1 MSLDSSQSLNRLAS
15 SLTTDLEN
23 AASSPLLDATQRSLS
38 SGSSSFSTAT
48 VEPQALSTTATTA
61 PLDLVWRNTAT
72 GENRIWSID
81 SSGTIDKKTLT
92 SLADQNWQIVASGDF
107 NHNGQE
113 SLLWRNF
120 ATGQLAIWQ
129 INGSSLQGTY
139 LSPTVQDLNWRVIGV
154 DDFNQDGST
163 DILWQNTSTGEAG
176 LWLLNGTTVNRTFVI
191 GKISGNGWQLQGSG
205 DFNNDRAPDLLWHNN
220 TTGQTTVWLLNNTQL
235 AQSVSLDSPQ
245 SSDWTIAGIGR
256 YDDTSNTDLVWRN
269 SRTGET
275 NVWTYNGTTR
285 SQINSASTVGAN
297 WTPIQTSDFNSTVS
311 GTSNLVWRDA
321 TTGAISNWTISN
333 GKLVK
338 DGVVATEP
346 DSNWKLVGSF
356 IANASASAATA
367 QSAATTGG
375 STIAT
380 AATVNPAFSISDSV
394 NASNPSDFYRF
405 SIAQSGVFTAN
416 LTGLTGDADVRLI
429 QDSNG
434 NGAIDSGEILAWQWE
449 RGTTSESIRRF
460 INAGTYYVQVLS
472 YNNQAA
478 NFSLNT
484 NFSASA
490 TDPQQ
495 FQIAIN
501 FDSTLS
507 GLSQAARDAVN
518 QAARFWEGV
527 ITGRS
532 SITQSNTL
540 NVTLDGQSLTYQD
553 GTPDTSTLALSGPT
567 LTVDGSNNLVIT
579 KGESTL
585 NLRDLSQFNS
595 NPAYLQTIM
604 THELAHV
611 FGFGTIW
618 QPITFGRTD
627 GTSFTAGKTYIDRST
642 STYLANTYAG
652 WAYGDLL
659 GTRTPTAVPIE
670 PQVFAHWDETRFG
683 SELMTPY
690 ADAPGVLSPMSSL
703 TLAALRDLGWSVN
716 MGAAQP
722 YSLPT
727 VARSTAASTP
737 TVASSTAA
745 LTSAASPTLAAAVYK
760 CGCTA
765 CRAAART
772 ELLSPSLS
780 EVIAA

>member
-1 MSLDSSQSLNRLAS
+1 MSLDSSQSLNRLDS
-15 SLTTDLEN
+15 TLTTDLSN
-23 AASSPLLDATQRSLS
+23 AKSGLRVDANQLDTRSAL
-38 SGSSSFSTAT
+38 SGSSSIASAQ
-48 VEPQALSTTATTA
+48 PQALSTNTAI
-61 PLDLVWRNTAT
+61 DLVWRNTAT
-72 GENRIWSID
+72 GGNRIWSID
-81 SSGTIDKKTLT
+81 SSGAIDPKALITVP
-92 SLADQNWQIVASGDF
+92 DQNWQIVASGDF
-107 NHNGQE
+107 SHNGQE

-120 ATGQLAIWQ
+120 ATGQLALWQ
-129 INGSSLQGTY
+129 VDGSSVQTAY
-139 LSPTVQDLNWRVIGV
+139 LSINVKDLNWRVVGV
-154 DDFNQDGST
+154 DDFNQDGSS
-163 DILWQNTSTGEAG
+163 DILWQNTNSGEVAI
-176 LWLLNGTTVNRTFVI
+176 WTLNGSTISSSPII
-191 GKISGNGWQLQGSG
+191 GSIAGSGWQLQGTG
-205 DFNNDRAPDLLWHNN
+205 NFNGDRAPDLIWNN
-220 TTGQTTVWLLNNTQL
+220 TTTGQTTVWLLKGTQIL
-235 AQSVSLDSPQ
+235 QKVSLDSP
-245 SSDWTIAGIGR
+245 SSPDWKIAGIGN
-256 YDDTSNTDLVWRN
+256 YDDTGNTDLLWRN
-269 SRTGET
+269 NRTGET
-275 NVWTYNGTTR
+275 SFWLYNGTTK
-285 SQINSASTVGAN
+285 SQANSSITVPSN
-297 WTPIQTSDFNSTVS
+297 WTPVQTGDFD
-311 GTSNLVWRDA
+311 GTAGGASRLIWRDA
-321 TTGAISNWTISN
+321 TSGAVADWTISN
-333 GKLVK
+333 GNIAKSPI
-338 DGVVATEP
+338 VATEP
-346 DSNWKLVGSF
+346 DLNWKLVGAF
-356 IANASASAATA
+356 TTTASASTATPLPA
-367 QSAATTGG
+367 GTTGG

-380 AATVNPAFSISDSV
+380 AATVNPAFSLSDSV
-394 NASNPSDFYRF
+394 NVANPSDFYRF

-429 QDSNG
+429 QDTNG
-434 NGAIDSGEILAWQWE
+434 NGAIDTGEVLAWQWE

-490 TDPQQ
+490 TDPQK

-501 FDSTLS
+501 FDSTLG

-540 NVTLDGQSLTYQD
+540 NVTLDGQNLVYQD

-579 KGESTL
+579 KGASTL

-595 NPAYLQTIM
+595 NPSYLQTIM

-618 QPITFGRTD
+618 QPITFNRTD
-627 GTSFTAGKTYIDRST
+627 GTSFSAGKTLIDRTS

-670 PQVFAHWDETRFG
+670 PQIFAHWDETRFG
-683 SELMTPY
+683 SELLTPY
-690 ADAPGVLSPMSSL
+690 AEAPGAPSPLSSL
-703 TLAALRDLGWSVN
+703 TLAALRDLGWNIN

-727 VARSTAASTP
+727 VARSTAASTSSNQP
-737 TVASSTAA
+737 ALAVAA
-745 LTSAASPTLAAAVYK
+745 YK
-760 CGCTA
+760 CSCPA

-772 ELLSPSLS
+772 ELLSPNLS
-780 EVIAA
+780 EVISA